1 MLSSQVCS
9 TECENNVHESNIVLE
24 SSTDL
29 VPEMKS
35 NSDLILSD
43 SKMNDDDV
51 CDVDG
56 KNDVVSD
63 PPNVETVKNPQ
74 TVSSKKN
81 VRLKTGGKK
90 NESKVC
96 MECGRQYQ
104 TNYKLQ
110 EHMRKHTGEKPYSC
124 SYQDCK
130 KAFRLVNSIKKKK
143 FNNALCLVRI
153 VICFRSKIG
162 LAQHEANHSG
172 QYEFSCGTCG
182 KGFQCKSYL
191 VVHQRVHSDLK
202 PYVCKQCSQRFKTK
216 QSLLD
221 HMNRHLGVKPFL
233 CDICGRGFLTKG
245 LCKSHQKVHS
255 GTDNRQYPCNVCRK
269 LFVSKSYLNTHF
281 RIHTGEKPFMCEVI
295 IIIIFVFPALKKC
308 KLN

>member
-1 MLSSQVCS
+1 MVCVECACKLDLLFDFRERSILTAHLFTNMITVNDDNTIEQTISLQEEEQQQQKPVVTESNYNQDNDDDFKIVSSSLFESLWKGKSINDNDDFFFFIQHSPKFKNDLLSSQVCS

-51 CDVDG
+51 GDVDG

-63 PPNVETVKNPQ
+63 PPNVETVKNPP

-81 VRLKTGGKK
+81 VRLKTGEKK

-130 KAFRLVNSIKKKK
+130 KAFRLVNSIKKK
-143 FNNALCLVRI
+143 NLTTLCV
-153 VICFRSKIG
+153 
-162 LAQHEANHSG
+162 
-172 QYEFSCGTCG
+172 
-182 KGFQCKSYL
+182 
-191 VVHQRVHSDLK
+191 
-202 PYVCKQCSQRFKTK
+202 
-216 QSLLD
+216 
-221 HMNRHLGVKPFL
+221 
-233 CDICGRGFLTKG
+233 
-245 LCKSHQKVHS
+245 
-255 GTDNRQYPCNVCRK
+255 
-269 LFVSKSYLNTHF
+269 
-281 RIHTGEKPFMCEVI
+281 
-295 IIIIFVFPALKKC
+295 
-308 KLN
+308 